1 MGSRRIVIETKAQ
14 LLAEMDKIEGEII
27 IYGAGWAGTLILQFL
42 TEKGIKVNAFAVT
55 HKGEEYVGGASCLFA
70 G

>member
-1 MGSRRIVIETKAQ
+1 MGSRRIVVETKAQ
-14 LLAEMDKIEGEII
+14 LLTEMDKIEGEII

-42 TEKGIKVNAFAVT
+42 TEKGIKVSAFAVT
-55 HKGEEYVGGASCLFA
+55 QKGEEHVGGTSCLFA